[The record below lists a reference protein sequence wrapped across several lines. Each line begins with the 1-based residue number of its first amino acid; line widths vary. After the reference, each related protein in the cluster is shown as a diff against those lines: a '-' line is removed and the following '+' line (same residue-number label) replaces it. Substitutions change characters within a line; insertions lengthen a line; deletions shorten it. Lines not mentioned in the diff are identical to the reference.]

1 MTPLSVL
8 LACFGSSFVLM
19 IALQLT
25 FHAGRSAGWRIR
37 EEPQRKLVG
46 LRFWRVVALN
56 AGFSAL
62 LVFGT
67 TLGLAPQL
75 FSEAMPSAGRLVYE
89 FAAVLLLYDLLY
101 YLAHRYLFH
110 EWKLLA
116 SVHAVHH
123 TAKFPRAIDS
133 LYIHPVE
140 TLIGLALL
148 FVSLWLVGPVSV
160 LSFALI
166 FLVYSHLN
174 ILLHCGLRLPTVL
187 ARPLNAMHE
196 KHDRHHVSMKR
207 GNYASITP
215 LPDLLFGTAE

>member
-1 MTPLSVL
+1 MSLLSVL
-8 LACFGSSFVLM
+8 LACFASSFVLM
-19 IALQLT
+19 VALQLT
-25 FHAGRSAGWRIR
+25 FHAERSASMRIR

-46 LRFWRVVALN
+46 ARFWRVVMLN
-56 AGFSAL
+56 AGFSAA
-62 LVFGT
+62 LVFGS
-67 TLGLAPQL
+67 TLGLAPWL
-75 FSEAMPSAGRLVYE
+75 FTEATPSLGRLAYE
-89 FAAVLLLYDLLY
+89 FVAVLLLYDLLY

-110 EWKLLA
+110 EWKPLA

-123 TAKFPRAIDS
+123 TAKFPRALDS

-160 LSFALI
+160 ASFALI

>member
-1 MTPLSVL
+1 MSLLSLL
-8 LACFGSSFVLM
+8 LACFASSFVLLVG
-19 IALQLT
+19 LQLA
-25 FHAGRSAGWRIR
+25 FRAQLSAGWRIR

-56 AGFSAL
+56 AGFSAA

-67 TLGLAPQL
+67 TLGLSHVL
-75 FSEAMPSAGRLVYE
+75 FTEALPSLGRFVYE
-89 FAAVLLLYDLLY
+89 FLAVLFLYDLLY

-110 EWKLLA
+110 EWKPLA

-123 TAKFPRAIDS
+123 TAKFPTAIDS

-140 TLIGLALL
+140 TLIGLTLL

-160 LSFALI
+160 VSFGLI

-174 ILLHCGLRLPTVL
+174 ILLHCGLRLPGVL
-187 ARPLNAMHE
+187 ARPLNTMHQ